1 MSASVDVVGLG
12 LNAMDTICVI
22 DRFPQPNTKTG
33 IRTVRVEPGGQVA
46 TALTTCNRFGLHA
59 RYIGSV
65 GDDALGKAQLE
76 SLHAAQLDTE
86 FVRVVPGAVTQFA
99 VILLEEGIGE
109 RTILWHHDPRLNYP
123 VEKLNR
129 EVVVSGKVLH
139 LDGCDTA
146 AALQAAKWA
155 REAGMPVVIDI
166 DELYDDST
174 HELLQN
180 VDYLIAAE
188 DFADRL
194 LGRMAPEEA
203 VKAIADRYGCAVV
216 GITLGERGAM
226 FLDHGRILHSP
237 GFKVTV
243 ADTTGAGD
251 VFHGAFIY
259 GLLQGWGLEDIAR
272 FANAAAALKCTQIGA
287 RRGIPDLT
295 QVMDLIPPPPPGEDG
310 AKRRE
315 RV

>member
-1 MSASVDVVGLG
+1 LD
-12 LNAMDTICVI
+12 
-22 DRFPQPNTKTG
+22 
-33 IRTVRVEPGGQVA
+33 
-46 TALTTCNRFGLHA
+46 
-59 RYIGSV
+59 
-65 GDDALGKAQLE
+65 
-76 SLHAAQLDTE
+76 SLREAQLDTE
-86 FVRVVPGAVTQFA
+86 FVRIVPGAVTQFA
-99 VILLEEGIGE
+99 VILLEDGIGE

-123 VEKLNR
+123 VDKLNR
-129 EVVVSGKVLH
+129 NVVISGKVLH

-146 AALQAAKWA
+146 AALRASKWA

-166 DELYDDST
+166 DEVYDDST
-174 HELLQN
+174 HELLRN

-194 LGRMAPEEA
+194 VGHAAPEEA
-203 VKAIADRYGCAVV
+203 VKAIASRYGCPVV

-226 FLDHGRILHSP
+226 FIDHGRILHSP
-237 GFKVTV
+237 GFKVAV

-287 RRGIPDLT
+287 RRGIPGLDEVKQLAGG
-295 QVMDLIPPPPPGEDG
+295 LPPLPPGEVG
-310 AKRRE
+310 AIAPGE
-315 RV
+315 GL

>member
-12 LNAMDTICVI
+12 LNAMDTICVV
-22 DRFPQPNTKTG
+22 DRFPQPNSKTG

-46 TALTTCNRFGLHA
+46 TALTTCNRFGLRA

-65 GDDALGKAQLE
+65 GDDPLGKAQLD
-76 SLHAAQLDTE
+76 SLRAARLDTDY
-86 FVRVVPGAVTQFA
+86 VRIVPDAVTQFA
-99 VILLEEGIGE
+99 VILLEDGIGE
-109 RTILWHHDPRLNYP
+109 RTILWHHDPRLIYP

-129 EVVVSGKVLH
+129 EIVVSGKALH
-139 LDGCDTA
+139 LDGCDAA

-155 REAGMPVVIDI
+155 REAGIPVVIDI
-166 DELYDDST
+166 DEVYDDST
-174 HELLQN
+174 HELLRH

-194 LGRMAPEEA
+194 LGRMTPEEA
-203 VKAIADRYGCAVV
+203 VKAIAGRYGCPVV
-216 GITLGERGAM
+216 GITLGERGVM
-226 FLDHGRILHSP
+226 FVDHGRILHSP

-243 ADTTGAGD
+243 EDTTGAGD

-287 RRGIPDLT
+287 RRGIPELSQVLDLARNR
-295 QVMDLIPPPPPGEDG
+295 I
-310 AKRRE
+310 
-315 RV
+315 